1 MNKNIKEEFKK
12 LRESFNYVD
21 LEKVNDKIYFKGE
34 LVEDPENKIKIA
46 VGENFYNI
54 FYGSKDSICRVLS
67 NLYPIKFRFK
77 GKLVNSIE
85 GVLQGIKH
93 KNRKIQNSVFK
104 YFGVDAYHTRCAN
117 LLEDWRTNQTL
128 YFKSKSIPRES
139 EEYQNFLDDLYLSAL
154 KNPIHS
160 RALLSTQNKYLL
172 HHIGCLDKRETVLTR
187 YEYESRLYASREI
200 LKKYPQFFNI
210 KL

>member
-1 MNKNIKEEFKK
+1 M
-12 LRESFNYVD
+12 
-21 LEKVNDKIYFKGE
+21 
-34 LVEDPENKIKIA
+34 
-46 VGENFYNI
+46 
-54 FYGSKDSICRVLS
+54 
-67 NLYPIKFRFK
+67 
-77 GKLVNSIE
+77 
-85 GVLQGIKH
+85 
-93 KNRKIQNSVFK
+93 
-104 YFGVDAYHTRCAN
+104 
-117 LLEDWRTNQTL
+117 LEDWRTNQTL

-200 LKKYPQFFNI
+200 LKKYPHIFNI
-210 KL
+210 K

>member
-1 MNKNIKEEFKK
+1 MNKEIKEEFKK
-12 LRESFNYVD
+12 LRESFTYIELQMID
-21 LEKVNDKIYFKGE
+21 DKIYFKNE
-34 LVEDPENKIKIA
+34 LVEDSENNIKIA

-77 GKLVNSIE
+77 GKIVNSIE
-85 GVLQGIKH
+85 GVLQGVKY
-93 KNRKIQNSVFK
+93 KNRKIQNLVFK
-104 YFGVDAYHTRCAN
+104 YSGIDAYHTRGAN
-117 LLEDWRTNQTL
+117 IIDDWTTTQTL
-128 YFKSKSIPRES
+128 YYKRKPMARDS

-200 LKKYPQFFNI
+200 LKKYPHIFNI
-210 KL
+210 K

>member
-1 MNKNIKEEFKK
+1 MNKYIKEEFKK

-54 FYGSKDSICRVLS
+54 FYGSKESICRVLS

-200 LKKYPQFFNI
+200 LKKYPQFFDI